1 MAIRSAAHSKPNR
14 RSTSPVDLD
23 LELAVPEGTIEILFG
38 ARAFGYSLRQWHM
51 TGGGLHCLVFT
62 EIKN

>member
-1 MAIRSAAHSKPNR
+1 
-14 RSTSPVDLD
+14 VDLD